1 MTIEAYN
8 KATKILE
15 EKKLLEDELRQL
27 EVSVSKFKIDIDFK
41 YQNEYTEICNR
52 LFALGQEFAAL

>member
-1 MTIEAYN
+1 MTVEAYN

-15 EKKLLEDELRQL
+15 EKKLLEEKLEQLR
-27 EVSVSKFKIDIDFK
+27 IDIRMGINFVSSA
-41 YQNEYTEICNR
+41 EYIEICNR